1 MPIFLPTYDNL
12 KKASAV
18 LKKGGIIAYPTET
31 FYGLGVDPFN
41 EDALK
46 KLFELK
52 GRGFDKP
59 VSILVKDENAL
70 ASIVE
75 EIPSVAKR
83 LFKRFWPGPL
93 TIVFKAKKNIS
104 DILTAS
110 TGNIGV
116 RVSSSPVAKK
126 LLDIIDAPITATSA
140 NPSGEKSPVT
150 PQEVERYFGDKLDMI
165 IDGGELEGKLGS
177 TIVDVTEGSIKILR
191 QGEIPEEKLYRLL
204 KNSTISDYADK
215 RLDYTD

>member
-1 MPIFLPTYDNL
+1 MPIFLPTDDNL

-46 KLFELK
+46 RLFELK

-70 ASIVE
+70 RDITE
-75 EIPSVAKR
+75 EIPLAAKK
-83 LFKRFWPGPL
+83 LIKKIWPGPL
-93 TIVFKAKKNIS
+93 TIIFKAKKNIPKM
-104 DILTAS
+104 LTAN
-110 TGNIGV
+110 TGKIGV
-116 RVSSSPVAKK
+116 RVSNNQIAKK
-126 LLDIIDAPITATSA
+126 LLDMLDAPITTTSA

-150 PQEVERYFGDKLDMI
+150 AKDVEKYFGNKLDMI

-177 TIVDVTEGSIKILR
+177 TIVDATEGGIKILR
-191 QGEIPEEKLYRLL
+191 HGEIPEEKL
-204 KNSTISDYADK
+204 
-215 RLDYTD
+215 TDC